1 MIAVASLIVLIAVI
15 AFSAVTKKN
24 AGVVG
29 LVAAYIFSIAAAKC
43 GTEINVS
50 KVVTGNWPTS
60 VFFIVLATTFLF
72 GIATLNGTTQALSK
86 NIVCLARG
94 NAKILPVIFFLF
106 GAIISAAGAGG
117 LIVAVI
123 MPIALFVAV
132 ENGISV
138 LMMSLVTMG
147 GIMVGGL
154 SPLAINGIVAQQLS
168 VENNIIG
175 ESLSG
180 YLPLWGA
187 YATAMTLF
195 SIGAYFLLGGLHP
208 KKMENAAT
216 PHFTGFDKNQTLT
229 LTAILVVLIGVI
241 FFGQNIGLISFACA
255 GVLLMLGA
263 VDQKK
268 AIAAVPWST
277 IILICGMSVLI
288 CGMSVLISVV
298 NTCGGIA
305 FLSDGLENIIG
316 ERTAQPIMM
325 VLGGLMGAV
334 SSGTGVVMPTLI
346 PLSAELSQT
355 LGISSMSIVIGVIV
369 GTNGVVISPLST
381 VGGICVGCAPESVDK
396 DKLYNQLLLAAV
408 SFIVMS
414 VVLSF
419 IGVFRIF
426 G

>member
-1 MIAVASLIVLIAVI
+1 MIAVASLIVLVGVI
-15 AFSAVTKKN
+15 ALSVVTKKN
-24 AGVVG
+24 AGVIG
-29 LVAAYIFSIAAAKC
+29 LVAAYIFALIANAC
-43 GTEINVS
+43 GTNINVS
-50 KVVTGNWPTS
+50 KIVTGNWPMS

-94 NAKILPVIFFLF
+94 NAKVLPILFFLF

-117 LIVAVI
+117 LIVAVV
-123 MPIALFVAV
+123 MPVALFVAV

-168 VENNIIG
+168 VSNGIIEEG
-175 ESLSG
+175 LAG
-180 YLPLWGA
+180 YMPLWGA
-187 YATAMTLF
+187 YAAAMTVF
-195 SIGAYFLLGGLHP
+195 SIAAYFIFGGLKP
-208 KKMENAAT
+208 QKTAT
-216 PHFTGFDKNQTLT
+216 EKPHFVPFDSKQWMTIA
-229 LTAILVVLIGVI
+229 AIVVVLVGVI

-255 GVLLMLGA
+255 GVLLLVGA

-268 AIAAVPWST
+268 AIASIPWST

-288 CGMSVLISVV
+288 SVV
-298 NTCGGIA
+298 NACGGIA
-305 FLSDGLENIIG
+305 FLSDKLENVMG
-316 ERTAQPIMM
+316 ARSAQPIMV

-346 PLSAELSQT
+346 PLAADLSGK
-355 LGISSMSIVIGVIV
+355 LGISALTMVIGVIV

-381 VGGICVGCAPESVDK
+381 VGGICVACAPESINK

-408 SFIVMS
+408 TFIAFS
-414 VVLSF
+414 TIASALGLF
-419 IGVFRIF
+419 GIF

>member
-1 MIAVASLIVLIAVI
+1 MIAVASLIVLVGVI
-15 AFSAVTKKN
+15 ALSVVTKKN
-24 AGVVG
+24 AGVIG
-29 LVAAYIFSIAAAKC
+29 LVAAYIFALIANAC
-43 GTEINVS
+43 GTNISVS
-50 KVVTGNWPTS
+50 KIVTGNWPMS

-94 NAKILPVIFFLF
+94 NAKVLPILFFLF

-117 LIVAVI
+117 LIVAVV
-123 MPIALFVAV
+123 MPVALFVAV

-168 VENNIIG
+168 VSNGIIEEG
-175 ESLSG
+175 LAG
-180 YLPLWGA
+180 YMPLWGA
-187 YATAMTLF
+187 YAAAMTVF
-195 SIGAYFLLGGLHP
+195 SIAAYFIFGGLKP
-208 KKMENAAT
+208 QKTAT
-216 PHFTGFDKNQTLT
+216 EKPHFVPFDSKQWMTIA
-229 LTAILVVLIGVI
+229 AIVVVLVGVI

-255 GVLLMLGA
+255 GVLLLVGA

-268 AIAAVPWST
+268 AIASIPWST

-288 CGMSVLISVV
+288 SVV
-298 NTCGGIA
+298 NACGGIA
-305 FLSDGLENIIG
+305 FLSDKLENVMG
-316 ERTAQPIMM
+316 ARSAQPIMV

-346 PLSAELSQT
+346 PLAADLSGK
-355 LGISSMSIVIGVIV
+355 LGISALTMVIGVIV

-381 VGGICVGCAPESVDK
+381 VGGICVACAPESINK

-408 SFIVMS
+408 TFIAFS
-414 VVLSF
+414 TIASALGLF
-419 IGVFRIF
+419 GIF

>member
-1 MIAVASLIVLIAVI
+1 MIAVASLIVLVAVI
-15 AFSAVTKKN
+15 ALSAVTKKN
-24 AGVVG
+24 AGIIG
-29 LVAAYIFSIAAAKC
+29 LVAAYLFALVASAC
-43 GTEINVS
+43 GTSINVS
-50 KVVTGNWPTS
+50 KVVTSNWPMS

-94 NAKILPVIFFLF
+94 NAKILPLIFFVF
-106 GAIISAAGAGG
+106 GALISAAGASG

-123 MPIALFVAV
+123 MPIALFVAM
-132 ENGISV
+132 ENGISI

-168 VENNIIG
+168 VENGIIA

-187 YATAMTLF
+187 YDAAMTVF
-195 SIGAYFLLGGLHP
+195 SLAAYFLLGGLKP
-208 KKMENAAT
+208 KKVEAAEK
-216 PHFTGFDKNQTLT
+216 PHFVGLDRNQTLT
-229 LTAILVVLIGVI
+229 LLAILVVLVGVI

-255 GVLLMLGA
+255 GVLLLVGA

-268 AIAAVPWST
+268 AIAAIPWGT
-277 IILICGMSVLI
+277 ILLI

-298 NTCGGIA
+298 NVCGGIDLLA
-305 FLSDGLENIIG
+305 GKLENIIG
-316 ERTAQPIMM
+316 EKSAQPVMM

-346 PLSAELSQT
+346 PLAAELSGT
-355 LGISSMSIVIGVIV
+355 LNISAMSLVIGVIV

-408 SFIVMS
+408 GFIVMS
-414 VVLSF
+414 VIFSL
-419 IGVFRIF
+419 IGVFKIF